1 MFQKAKR
8 WDVKS
13 IILLALIGILLGA
26 IYQYGVDNFY
36 NVIRLITLPT
46 GYAPVMGQI
55 FAGLWYIAAPLAI
68 YFVPLPGSGLVGEAL
83 AATVEMLLGSQF
95 GAFGLLEGLI
105 QGAANEIGFFPK
117 KERYERFSWT
127 SVLIGAACAGLGNFL
142 IDYVAEGYS
151 KYAPQV
157 QIGMLVMLII
167 SALVFNGVL
176 VKLIT
181 KLFDRVLKPDLTN

>member
-1 MFQKAKR
+1 MFQKAKH

-26 IYQYGVDNFY
+26 VYQYGVDNFY
-36 NVIRLITLPT
+36 NVIRLLFLPT

-95 GAFGLLEGLI
+95 GVFGLIEGLI

-117 KERYERFSWT
+117 KEKYERFSWP
-127 SVLIGAACAGLGNFL
+127 SVLTGAICAGLGNYL
-142 IDYVAEGYS
+142 IDYFCWGYF

-157 QIGMLVMLII
+157 QIGMLIMVII
-167 SALVFNGVL
+167 SALLFDGVL

-181 KLFDRVLKPDLTN
+181 KLFDRILRPNLAN